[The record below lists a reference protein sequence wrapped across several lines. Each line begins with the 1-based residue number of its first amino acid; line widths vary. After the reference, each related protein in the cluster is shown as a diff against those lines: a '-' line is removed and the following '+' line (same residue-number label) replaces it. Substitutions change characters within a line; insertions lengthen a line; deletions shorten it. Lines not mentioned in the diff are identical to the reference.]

1 MRIRFSA
8 EATAKL
14 RAIRAYIAQDSP
26 ARADAMIDRIMRRV
40 QSLGEVPRAGRQVP
54 EFQREDLR
62 EILERPYRI
71 IYRLGPKQIE
81 IVTVMHYRQLLPEDL
96 R

>member
-1 MRIRFSA
+1 M
-8 EATAKL
+8 
-14 RAIRAYIAQDSP
+14 
-26 ARADAMIDRIMRRV
+26 
-40 QSLGEVPRAGRQVP
+40 P

-62 EILERPYRI
+62 EILEWPYRI

-81 IVTVMHYRQLLPEDL
+81 IVTVIHYRQLLPEDL